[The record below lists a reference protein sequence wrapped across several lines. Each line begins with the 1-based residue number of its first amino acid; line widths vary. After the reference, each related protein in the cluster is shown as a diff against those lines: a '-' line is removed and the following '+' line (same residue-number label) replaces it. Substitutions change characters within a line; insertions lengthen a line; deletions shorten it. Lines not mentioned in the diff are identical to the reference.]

1 MYRNPM
7 GGMGRRGIGGLRG
20 QFNRSRAMGRPA
32 HPTPAPG
39 QNFDLPSRPLGD
51 EIDPM
56 KQGYPLGMP
65 QPGYTPPA
73 AGMNWPPQNIG
84 QPALDPRQQQEMK
97 RFQQAYNDARASM
110 PPGQQFDPR
119 MIQRTDMPSGLTEL
133 PGYATPMSPPPSP
146 QQFSA
151 GPQVS
156 LLAPQGPAPYQ
167 NISRPLGQPQ
177 PLGGPG
183 QQMIGGPQQQGGGQ
197 AQGGAKWTM
206 EIKPSEGGMY
216 SGGIVSLAEGGV
228 VPGYF
233 LGKLVKKLAKGA
245 AKLAPMAVGFIPGV
259 SGLAAPLQG
268 LIGGAAKGVSDLAQ
282 ADWDFDALDVDSILE
297 QGLGA
302 TYMAKA
308 QQDPEWAM
316 RNRNKIAAIEQLS
329 SGQAGGQATD
339 ATGAATRVMPGA
351 GSPGAS
357 GARGGAGDPGTITE
371 VEQSTAQR
379 YGLFDQLTGKAGGG
393 QVGNLY
399 AMRRF
404 GGGPIK
410 GYQEGGE
417 FDEPMYRPPPRRR
430 VRPRRRPRRARPVA
444 PPPPMD
450 MDEMPVMPDVMPVA
464 PPSPTMRPQPAPVE
478 APPEN
483 IEPVVPPTIVAPPPP
498 PPPRPAPVAPPPPPD
513 MDDGGMGGLEEVL
526 PEATGERRRRR
537 QASPDE
543 GGGER
548 REERRSGDS
557 GRRREEAGELGGE
570 WVETTGG
577 AEDPGTDTLLE
588 EGDRHRRDPEQERMA
603 ERFAVEDE
611 FGDEDES
618 GQIENIRAIAQGR
631 PADDITSID
640 GTIVPPPPQASA
652 APPPLPPETF
662 EPPPVMSAAPEHGGG
677 LFGAPTEQSP
687 IDMFGAG
694 ASPFAMPTESAQFE
708 DPRMKAMLERMDASE
723 APLQSYVPEPEPVE
737 EKEDTKAQ
745 GKAEGGV
752 VESMQEM
759 PEVMQMLQMALQ
771 APDDPQ
777 SQEIISTLIEAFGEE
792 DFQKLVVSLQA
803 GPSEEMAPPMQ
814 SGGMI
819 PGNGDAM
826 ADDIRLVA
834 DAGTADAQPIDISS
848 GEFVV
853 AGDVVS
859 HLGSGNTNAGAEVLE
874 QFQEDVRMQRTGTPE
889 QAPPIDLEE
898 VLPGTYGER
907 YA

>member
-1 MYRNPM
+1 
-7 GGMGRRGIGGLRG
+7 
-20 QFNRSRAMGRPA
+20 
-32 HPTPAPG
+32 
-39 QNFDLPSRPLGD
+39 
-51 EIDPM
+51 
-56 KQGYPLGMP
+56 
-65 QPGYTPPA
+65 
-73 AGMNWPPQNIG
+73 
-84 QPALDPRQQQEMK
+84 
-97 RFQQAYNDARASM
+97 
-110 PPGQQFDPR
+110 
-119 MIQRTDMPSGLTEL
+119 
-133 PGYATPMSPPPSP
+133 
-146 QQFSA
+146 
-151 GPQVS
+151 
-156 LLAPQGPAPYQ
+156 
-167 NISRPLGQPQ
+167 
-177 PLGGPG
+177 
-183 QQMIGGPQQQGGGQ
+183 
-197 AQGGAKWTM
+197 
-206 EIKPSEGGMY
+206 
-216 SGGIVSLAEGGV
+216 
-228 VPGYF
+228 
-233 LGKLVKKLAKGA
+233 
-245 AKLAPMAVGFIPGV
+245 
-259 SGLAAPLQG
+259 
-268 LIGGAAKGVSDLAQ
+268 
-282 ADWDFDALDVDSILE
+282 
-297 QGLGA
+297 
-302 TYMAKA
+302 
-308 QQDPEWAM
+308 
-316 RNRNKIAAIEQLS
+316 
-329 SGQAGGQATD
+329 
-339 ATGAATRVMPGA
+339 
-351 GSPGAS
+351 
-357 GARGGAGDPGTITE
+357 
-371 VEQSTAQR
+371 
-379 YGLFDQLTGKAGGG
+379 
-393 QVGNLY
+393 
-399 AMRRF
+399 
-404 GGGPIK
+404 
-410 GYQEGGE
+410 
-417 FDEPMYRPPPRRR
+417 
-430 VRPRRRPRRARPVA
+430 
-444 PPPPMD
+444 
-450 MDEMPVMPDVMPVA
+450 
-464 PPSPTMRPQPAPVE
+464 
-478 APPEN
+478 
-483 IEPVVPPTIVAPPPP
+483 
-498 PPPRPAPVAPPPPPD
+498 

-543 GGGER
+543 GGGGR

-631 PADDITSID
+631 PEDDITSID